1 MKGIYNIGNSCYLNS
16 AIQLLFSSSDFRDI
30 CNNTQ
35 EDLNKNLM
43 CKQIELYDSMPKFN
57 PQEIKNIVASINKT
71 FAGFGQEDSFEFIIY
86 LLDYIDKINKLTH
99 TQLYDKFGLNIKI
112 NIKCKMLNCLKE
124 SEHIETDLFLQ
135 LPMTDDLTE
144 SYRLYKKIDI
154 LKDDNLYK
162 CDNCKR
168 KTIARK
174 RTIITKWP
182 DNLIIVLKRFDH
194 NMRKDNRKV
203 NIPLEWRHNYKL
215 KGGIIHMGSFGGGHY
230 IYYGNEND
238 NWYIANDTN
247 ISLINSNDIDGF
259 INNHASYSYILYYTK
274 KTGV

>member
-16 AIQLLFSSSDFRDI
+16 AIQLLFSSSDFRNI
-30 CNNTQ
+30 CNNTLI
-35 EDLNKNLM
+35 D
-43 CKQIELYDSMPKFN
+43 KQIKLYDSLSMFN
-57 PQEIKNIVASINKT
+57 PKEIKNIVASLNKT
-71 FAGFGQEDSFEFIIY
+71 FAGFSQEDSFEFIIY
-86 LLDYIDKINKLTH
+86 LLDYIDKIDKNIH
-99 TQLYDKFGLNIKI
+99 TMLYDKFGLNIKI

-135 LPMTDDLTE
+135 LPMTDDITE
-144 SYRLYKKIDI
+144 SYRLYKQMHVF
-154 LKDDNLYK
+154 KDDSMYN
-162 CDNCKR
+162 CDNCKK

-174 RTIITKWP
+174 KTILTKWP

-230 IYYGNEND
+230 IYYGHENN
-238 NWYIANDTN
+238 NWYIANDSN
-247 ISLINSNDIDGF
+247 ISPIHDIDGF
-259 INNHASYSYILYYTK
+259 INNNACYSYILYYNKT
-274 KTGV
+274 TGV

>member
-16 AIQLLFSSSDFRDI
+16 AIQLLFSSSDFRNI
-30 CNNTQ
+30 CTNMKV
-35 EDLNKNLM
+35 DLIDKEI
-43 CKQIELYDSMPKFN
+43 KSYDSLPVFN
-57 PQEIKNIVASINKT
+57 PRGIKNIVASVNKT

-86 LLDYIDKINKLTH
+86 LLDYIDKIDKTTH
-99 TQLYDKFGLNIKI
+99 TNLYDKFGLNIKI
-112 NIKCKMLNCLKE
+112 NIKCKILKCLKE

-135 LPMTDDLTE
+135 LPMTEDLTE

-154 LKDDNLYK
+154 LKDDTLYN
-162 CDNCKR
+162 CDNCKK

-230 IYYGNEND
+230 IYYGHENN
-238 NWYIANDTN
+238 NWYIANDAN

-259 INNHASYSYILYYTK
+259 IKNNMCYSYILYYVKT
-274 KTGV
+274 TGV